1 LQRQA
6 DTGLRQLAQQL
17 RQTRTSNR

>member
-6 DTGLRQLAQQL
+6 DVVLRQLAQQL